1 MQLLAKEYEPKGA
14 IFAFVSGGENEA
26 ALMDY
31 LKHYRSESVGLVD
44 FDYKM
49 QSDYHA
55 RAWPQAVIIGPD
67 GVVRFHVPMVSRE
80 ESEARRILDTLCRGR
95 RVARKEVLPGAMSP
109 GPAGH
114 RDFLPRAAVDNEGRL
129 WIAFTSTKDGNNN
142 IYLRCH
148 GAKEAPKDI
157 RVTESPA
164 DDYSPDIA
172 AGPDGS
178 LWTAWVSNQGQKY
191 DIYMRRFKDGRWSQ
205 TMPITQSDD
214 DAFHPRIAVDEKGR
228 VWITYYKWSSM
239 GKHSRDRG
247 IFARLYDGRSL
258 SKELEVSP
266 SEPRADDHTDPSIA
280 VDSHG
285 SAWIAWSCDYHPE
298 LYQTPEDASLPTIFA
313 QKLADGRKMGGP
325 LLVGT
330 RGVASHAIDLF
341 PSIAVGPR
349 DDVWCAWDATGRHR
363 TSSRF
368 ILASRGVR
376 SEPAQL
382 RTGDMSFGR
391 ETHLSGE
398 KELSSSPAI
407 CVDNAGTPHVVWRQ
421 YVEGHWALVG
431 SHGPNGRWSE
441 PVPWVRTDG
450 DCRNPMLLA
459 GPKGALWLVYEHQV
473 KNDAEV
479 LARKISGPER

>member
-1 MQLLAKEYEPKGA
+1 
-14 IFAFVSGGENEA
+14 
-26 ALMDY
+26 
-31 LKHYRSESVGLVD
+31 
-44 FDYKM
+44 
-49 QSDYHA
+49 
-55 RAWPQAVIIGPD
+55 
-67 GVVRFHVPMVSRE
+67 
-80 ESEARRILDTLCRGR
+80 
-95 RVARKEVLPGAMSP
+95 MSS

-129 WIAFTSTKDGNNN
+129 WIAFTSKREGNND

-148 GAKEAPKDI
+148 GAKEAQKDI
-157 RVTESPA
+157 LVTQSPTDNYA
-164 DDYSPDIA
+164 PDIA

-178 LWTAWVSNQGQKY
+178 LWIAWVSNQGKKY

-205 TMPITQSDD
+205 TVPITQSDD

-228 VWITYYKWSSM
+228 VWITYYKWSFI

-266 SEPRADDHTDPSIA
+266 GEPRADDHTDPSIA

-298 LYQTPEDASLPTIFA
+298 LYPTPEDANEPTIFA
-313 QKLADGRKMGGP
+313 QKLADGRKVGGP

-330 RGVASHAIDLF
+330 RGAAVRAIDLF
-341 PSIAVGPR
+341 PSVAVGPR
-349 DDVWCAWDATGRHR
+349 DEVWCAWDATGHHKARC
-363 TSSRF
+363 
-368 ILASRGVR
+368 ILVNQGPPG
-376 SEPAQL
+376 E
-382 RTGDMSFGR
+382 TSFGR

-421 YVEGHWALVG
+421 YVGGHWALVG
-431 SHGPNGRWSE
+431 SHGPNGRWTE
-441 PVPWVRTDG
+441 PAEWAKGEG

-459 GPKGALWLVYEHQV
+459 DKKGSLWLVYEHQL
-473 KNDAEV
+473 KNEV
-479 LARKISGPER
+479 TIVARQMP